1 MKLIFGVIFILISSG
16 ISAQDW
22 TLEALGSQMYQYTS
36 LEEALAAPRDSVYS
50 LKLKG
55 RLREIPPEVFT
66 EFPNLQWLDLSKN
79 RLVDI
84 PPNIGLLKNLKK
96 LILFKN
102 KIETLP
108 PQIGELENLQEL
120 IINQNELL
128 SLPEEIGNLKKLRYL
143 DMWSNNITRLPSSI
157 AELYALEEVDLRV
170 IVMTQSEQED
180 IKILLPNAE
189 VKMDNHCNCG
199 N

>member
-1 MKLIFGVIFILISSG
+1 MRFTLGVVLMLISSG
-16 ISAQDW
+16 VFAQNW
-22 TLEALGSQMYQYTS
+22 TLEALESQIYQYTS

-50 LKLKG
+50 LKLKN
-55 RLREIPPEVFT
+55 RLREVPPEVFT
-66 EFPNLQWLDLSKN
+66 AFPNLQWLDLSKN
-79 RLVDI
+79 RLVEI
-84 PPNIGLLKNLKK
+84 SPNIGLLKNLKK

-108 PQIGELENLQEL
+108 AEIGELENLQEL
-120 IINQNELL
+120 IINQNELV
-128 SLPEEIGNLKKLRYL
+128 SLPMEIGNLKKLRYL
-143 DMWSNNITRLPSSI
+143 DMWSNNITRLPGSI

-180 IKILLPNAE
+180 IKILLPNTE